1 MADILTLKGV
11 HKSYGAVVIANGLD
25 LHLAEGEALGM
36 LGPNGAG
43 KTTVFGLIT
52 GTQSLDSGQI
62 VFGGQDISRLP
73 AARRCRMGI
82 ARSFQVPQPFGKMTV
97 FENLVVAGAFS
108 RGKSE
113 RELYQSAGEV
123 LDEVGLGD
131 VANMKAGKLTLL
143 NRKRLE
149 LARALVTQPRLLLL
163 DEVAGGLTE
172 AECELLIGLIRK
184 IRRTGVSI
192 IWIEHIV
199 HALTAV
205 VDRVAVLAGG
215 DIIANGASE
224 DVVRDP
230 RVVELYM
237 GIPAGD

>member
-62 VFGGQDISRLP
+62 IFGGQDISRLP
-73 AARRCRMGI
+73 AAHRCRMGI

-123 LDEVGLGD
+123 LDEVGLGN